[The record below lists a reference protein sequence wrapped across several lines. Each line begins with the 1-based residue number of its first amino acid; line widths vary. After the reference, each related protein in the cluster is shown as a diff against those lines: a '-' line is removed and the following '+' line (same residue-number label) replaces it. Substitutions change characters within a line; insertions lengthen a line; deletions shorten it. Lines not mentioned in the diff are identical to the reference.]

1 MEKIYFLDE
10 EHKKNF
16 KRLQFKFPA
25 SFDDPEYRSACYI
38 SAVPMLFYKYEDY
51 IDDMATPLDWFIDW
65 QKKNY
70 QQEEDESDEDY
81 QERVEEANYVDY
93 DLTSSMQQLGKL
105 GLNLWNGYDY
115 FNLMDCLGALDSDN
129 IKVLK
134 TAIDIRL
141 GHR

>member
-1 MEKIYFLDE
+1 
-10 EHKKNF
+10 
-16 KRLQFKFPA
+16 
-25 SFDDPEYRSACYI
+25 
-38 SAVPMLFYKYEDY
+38 
-51 IDDMATPLDWFIDW
+51 MATPLDWFIDW

-70 QQEEDESDEDY
+70 QQEADETDEDY

-115 FNLMDCLGALDSDN
+115 FNLMDCLGSLDGNN

-134 TAIDIRL
+134 TAIDVRL